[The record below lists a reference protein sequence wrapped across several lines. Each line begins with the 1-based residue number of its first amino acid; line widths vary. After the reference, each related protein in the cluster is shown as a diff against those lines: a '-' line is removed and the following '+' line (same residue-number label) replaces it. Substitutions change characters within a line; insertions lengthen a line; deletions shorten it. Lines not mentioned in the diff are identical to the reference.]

1 MRPHLLLLLLTVSL
15 PASATRGEA
24 FTNFLNSLPE
34 PWGILLGVL
43 FAVFFIIGYIMSKM
57 YESDKKTEKKGRQLR
72 ILLFVT
78 FIALNLI
85 VIRCT

>member
-15 PASATRGEA
+15 PASATRWEA
-24 FTNFLNSLPE
+24 FTNFLNSLPD